1 MKLFADTAN
10 LKQIE
15 SLLEKGV
22 VQGVTT
28 NPSLLSKEPK
38 TDFFEHIQKIC
49 NLCTDYSDPMPGIP
63 VSVEVFATEPD
74 SMISQACE
82 IFDKID
88 YDNLN
93 IKIPIGFNEL
103 KVIHELNQKQIDVN
117 CTCCFTDTQLQ
128 LAALS
133 GARYVSLFYNRLI
146 DIGGNPL
153 ETLRRTRA
161 FIDDSNLNCEIIA
174 GSIRNPYDLS
184 DCWANGCHIV
194 TAGYSVIEKA
204 TKHVK
209 TDESIQ
215 GFMSDFAQ
223 WIR

>member
-10 LKQIE
+10 LAEIR
-15 SLLEKGV
+15 SLLNKGV

-38 TDFFEHIQKIC
+38 TDFFEHVQKIC
-49 NLCTDYSDPMPGIP
+49 NLCSEYGDSLNIP

-74 SMISQACE
+74 SMIAQACE
-82 IFDKID
+82 IVEKIQ
-88 YDNLN
+88 YNNLN
-93 IKIPIGFNEL
+93 IKIPVGFQEL
-103 KVIHELNQKQIDVN
+103 RVIHELSKLHIDVN
-117 CTCCFTDTQLQ
+117 CTCCFTETQLQ

-146 DIGGNPL
+146 DVGGEPL
-153 ETLRRTRA
+153 EVLRRTRK
-161 FIDDSNLNCEIIA
+161 FIDDNNLHCEIIA
-174 GSIRNPYDLS
+174 GSIRNAYDLA

-194 TAGYSVIEKA
+194 TAGHSIIEKA
-204 TKHVK
+204 TCHIK
-209 TDESIQ
+209 TDESVE

-223 WIR
+223 WIK